1 MSNITRILM
10 RTVVI
15 IIIIIIIAMI
25 QITVMRIMMMT
36 IVATISNQLD
46 NGTEANNQT
55 VITKEKNSAH
65 FSGGKFTSLELAI
78 FPEHSTWSFIR

>member
-1 MSNITRILM
+1 
-10 RTVVI
+10 
-15 IIIIIIIAMI
+15 
-25 QITVMRIMMMT
+25 MMT

-78 FPEHSTWSFIR
+78 FPKHSTWSFIR